1 MEKNG
6 YRDVVV
12 RIVDSHDGDD
22 ETSGSELITT
32 GRFRGNGERYSLS
45 YTEQDEELKSCETTL
60 FVEGQERIQMTRTGL
75 YTAEMTMEKNK
86 RHNCHYKTP
95 YGEFILGVYAHEIN
109 SNVTGNGGSLSFR
122 YTIDLNSA
130 NASENE
136 LKIFF
141 REQGQNTGG
150 SEDITGGGL

>member
-1 MEKNG
+1 MDKNE
-6 YRDVVV
+6 YKDVVV
-12 RIVDSHDGDD
+12 RIIDRHDGDD

-45 YTEQDEELKSCETTL
+45 YTEQDEELQSCETTL
-60 FVEGQERIQMTRTGL
+60 FVEGQERIQMTRTGR

-86 RHNCHYKTP
+86 RHNCHYETP

-109 SNVTGNGGSLSFR
+109 SHVDGGRGTLSFR
-122 YTIDLNSA
+122 YSIDFNST

-141 REQGQNTGG
+141 REQGISAGENG
-150 SEDITGGGL
+150 ENEENAV